1 MSGAR
6 QTAESGGT
14 KFDNNG
20 QYSRNSILRY
30 EKIFGENYIS
40 TGGAETTENLFFRL
54 KGWLKPGVRALDV
67 GSGIGGA
74 AFDLVKQHDA
84 KVVGIDLAEE
94 MVAVAHDRAQAAG
107 MADKVRFIL
116 GDVLK
121 TDFPEKFDLIWS
133 RDAFMHIPDK
143 AQLFGKLFSLLAPG
157 GRLIITDYA
166 RGKNPGSP
174 AFEEYIKNTGYSV
187 LEPAE
192 YGKALEAAGFVDVI
206 VDDATATFADILERE
221 SARLRDRREE
231 FLADFSEK
239 DLNYLVDR
247 WKMKEDFCANGD
259 MKWGIYLASKPA

>member
-1 MSGAR
+1 MSGA
-6 QTAESGGT
+6 QAATNAGT

-30 EKIFGENYIS
+30 EKIFGANYIS
-40 TGGAETTENLFFRL
+40 TGGAETTENLFARL
-54 KGWLKPGVRALDV
+54 DGWLKPGLRALDV

-74 AFDLVKQHDA
+74 AFDLVNQHGVN
-84 KVVGIDLAEE
+84 VVGIDLAEE
-94 MVAVAHDRAQAAG
+94 MVAVAHDRAKAAG
-107 MADKVRFIL
+107 MADKVQFIL

-166 RGKNPGSP
+166 RGKTPGSP
-174 AFEEYIKNTGYSV
+174 AFEDYIKKTGYSV
-187 LEPAE
+187 LEPAQ
-192 YGKALEAAGFVDVI
+192 YGKALEAAGFVDVK
-206 VDDATATFADILERE
+206 VDDATATFVDILERE
-221 SARLRDRREE
+221 SKRLRDHRAE
-231 FLADFSEK
+231 FLSDFSEE

-247 WKMKEDFCANGD
+247 WKMKEEFCAAGD